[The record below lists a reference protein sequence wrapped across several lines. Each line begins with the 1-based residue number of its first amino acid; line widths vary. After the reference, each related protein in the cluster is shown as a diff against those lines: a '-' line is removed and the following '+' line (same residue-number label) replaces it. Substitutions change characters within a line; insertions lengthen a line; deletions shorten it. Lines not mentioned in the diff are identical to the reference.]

1 MPSEASRTVLVT
13 GATGF
18 IGLNLLHVLTA
29 AGHTVIGVANGPL
42 PQLASIS
49 RERAGAVPGVEQV
62 DIRDGAAMG
71 EVVARYHP
79 DVVIHAAAVTAGSE
93 RERTDARTIVDV
105 NVGGTQS
112 VLDACRKSEVGRIVH
127 VSSGAVYGAATFG
140 IATIAQTT
148 CIEPV
153 GLYGVTKLA
162 AERLARRH
170 AELHDAD
177 VVIGRLSA
185 AFGPWEYPTDV
196 RDFMSPMLQL
206 VRAGRS
212 GEISRYV
219 EDAPRNWVYAPD
231 AARALAGL
239 ALARTPRFGC
249 YNVCPEKRGSV
260 AELIGRLGAA
270 APKSE
275 VIRVDRPQDATV
287 SYDADPRLER
297 ARVMAS
303 RIREELGGELWSAHD
318 RAFDSYLTWVE
329 SNPDWLRSARQHAG
343 LGEIVPHHL

>member
-1 MPSEASRTVLVT
+1 VPSEASRTVLVT

-29 AGHTVIGVANGPL
+29 DGSTVIGVANGPL
-42 PQLASIS
+42 PQLAADSL
-49 RERAGAVPGVEQV
+49 ERTGAVPVVEQV
-62 DIRDGAAMG
+62 DIRDGAAVS
-71 EVVARYHP
+71 EVVASFQP
-79 DVVIHAAAVTAGSE
+79 DVVIHAAAVTAGAD
-93 RERTDARTIVDV
+93 RERSEARTIVDV

-112 VLDACRKSEVGRIVH
+112 VLDACRTNEVGRIVH
-127 VSSGAVYGAATFG
+127 VSSGAVYGPATFG
-140 IATIAQTT
+140 TETLDETT
-148 CIEPV
+148 CVEPV
-153 GLYGVTKLA
+153 GLYGITKLA

-185 AFGPWEYPTDV
+185 AFGPWEYPTGV

-206 VRAGRS
+206 VRAGRN
-212 GEISRYV
+212 GEISRSV

-249 YNVCPEKRGSV
+249 YNVCPEKRGSL
-260 AELIGRLGAA
+260 AQLIDRLRSFAPGATFD
-270 APKSE
+270 
-275 VIRVDRPQDATV
+275 IVDRLEDATV
-287 SYDADPRLER
+287 NYDADPRLAR
-297 ARVMAS
+297 APVMTS

-318 RAFDSYLTWVE
+318 DAFDSYLTWIE
-329 SNPDWLRSARQHAG
+329 SNPDWL
-343 LGEIVPHHL
+343 